1 MCEAVRAADSVLIA
15 VSGKDG
21 VNVGTEKA
29 VAAADSRGLAKI
41 FFVNGLC
48 DESARFYRVFEDLKA
63 SFGPSVCPV
72 VVPYIEDGKANIYIN
87 ILEYK
92 AYDYSTE
99 NPSKWQ
105 CLPWVTVWRACARRS
120 MKQWRRPATRCLKS
134 TSPVSR
140 LRRKRSSL
148 VSARCQIRRHLLRC
162 SAATRS

>member
-41 FFVNGLC
+41 FFVQGLC
-48 DESARFYRVFEDLKA
+48 DESARFSRVFADLKA

-92 AYDYSTE
+92 A
-99 NPSKWQ
+99 
-105 CLPWVTVWRACARRS
+105 
-120 MKQWRRPATRCLKS
+120 
-134 TSPVSR
+134 
-140 LRRKRSSL
+140 
-148 VSARCQIRRHLLRC
+148 
-162 SAATRS
+162 